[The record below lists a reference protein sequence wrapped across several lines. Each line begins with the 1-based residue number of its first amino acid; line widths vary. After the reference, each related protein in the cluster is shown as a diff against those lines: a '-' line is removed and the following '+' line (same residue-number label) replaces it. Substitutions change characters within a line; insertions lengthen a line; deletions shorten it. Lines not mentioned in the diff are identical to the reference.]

1 MQVHIITT
9 TDSYRYLLKHLG
21 KDSENYLNTMDWY
34 EVDDSKSITI
44 AGKKFKVNGEV
55 NCSGV
60 YMIRRFRIKRKPA
73 IWLKPYTFPSY
84 FWITQNG

>member
-1 MQVHIITT
+1 MQICIITT
-9 TDSYRYLLKHLG
+9 TDSYRYLLKHLD
-21 KDSENYLNTMDWY
+21 KDAENYLNTMDWY

-55 NCSGV
+55 NGSDV
-60 YMIRRFRIKRKPA
+60 YMVRKFRIKKNLA

-84 FWITQNG
+84 FWMTQNS

>member
-21 KDSENYLNTMDWY
+21 KNSKNCLNTMDWY

-44 AGKKFKVNGEV
+44 VGKKFKING
-55 NCSGV
+55 NLNASTV
-60 YMIRRFRIKRKPA
+60 YMVRKFRLKRTPT

-84 FWITQNG
+84 FWMTQNG